1 MAKKGTLK
9 LRSKGIRDMLRSD
22 ELKNFC
28 KNQAEIA
35 ASRAGDGYGVS
46 TYTGKTR
53 VNASVRA
60 VTKEAYKDNLNNNTL
75 MKAVGK

>member
-1 MAKKGTLK
+1 MAKGELK
-9 LRSKGIRDMLRSD
+9 LRSDGIREMLKSD
-22 ELKNFC
+22 ELKNYC
-28 KNQAEIA
+28 KNQAEIV
-35 ASRAGDGYGVS
+35 ASKAGTGYGVS

-60 VTKEAYKDNLNNNTL
+60 VTNEAYKDNLENNTL